1 MTSYSTKD
9 YSAWKDQITK
19 ELRGTKSFEEFLNL
33 DFLGQKLQRY
43 YTLEEHA
50 SLGDFPKKLSVTAQ
64 NAKADIFTN
73 YLWLTPK
80 TEAIKHFSDGSYNG
94 LYIEK
99 ASDIS
104 NLDSNIDLGFVKTM
118 VASGALTNVDQD
130 KMSPKGD
137 YPLTLVSNYTHN
149 TETTFSECGIFEGY
163 EASVKGAYIDT
174 ELALAIQHG
183 IEAVRKGCKKI
194 NIVLGFGP
202 DDWFHLNIKL
212 RVLPYLWQSALAEH
226 NLSCDTFSFTLK
238 AIPSAFPKQ
247 DEYNHLLRQC
257 MVAFAAIS
265 HGADGVVFSP
275 YTDSHLGEHATG
287 RVATIIA
294 NECFVNIKEDHYE
307 GNYLLDFG
315 SKILADAVWNKL
327 LALGNNDA
335 LLTQNWIEN
344 DKSKWLSDDRK
355 FIGLNAYLAEDNT
368 NITPSFNSE
377 GQKTFS

>member
-1 MTSYSTKD
+1 MTSYFTKD

-19 ELRGTKSFEEFLNL
+19 ELRGSKSFEEFLNL
-33 DFLGQKLQRY
+33 EFLGQKLQRY
-43 YTLEEHA
+43 YTLEEHTQ
-50 SLGDFPKKLSVTAQ
+50 LGDFPKKLSVTAK
-64 NAKADIFTN
+64 NAKASVFNN
-73 YLWLTPK
+73 YLWLNEK

-94 LYIEK
+94 LFLEK

-118 VASGALTNVDQD
+118 VASGELTNVDQD

-137 YPLTLVSNYTHN
+137 YPNTLIANYTDN
-149 TETTFSECGIFEGY
+149 SETNFSENGIYEGY
-163 EASVKGAYIDT
+163 AAAVKGAYIDT
-174 ELALAIQHG
+174 ELALAIGHG
-183 IEAVRKGCKKI
+183 IKAVRNGCKKI

-202 DDWFHLNIKL
+202 DDWFHLNTKL
-212 RVLPYLWQSALAEH
+212 RVLPYLWKSALAKH
-226 NLSCDTFSFTLK
+226 NLSCDSFAFTLK
-238 AIPSAFPKQ
+238 AIPTAFPKQ

-265 HGADGVVFSP
+265 HGADGVVFAP

-294 NECFVNIKEDHYE
+294 NECFVNSPEDHYE

-315 SKILADAVWNKL
+315 SKILADAVWHKL
-327 LALGNNDA
+327 LALGTNDT
-335 LLTQNWIEN
+335 LLIQNWIED